1 MTLSCPEKGDVTGK
15 LVLLPDSLKELLD
28 VGAKK
33 FGFFPTKVLTR
44 EGAQIEDIELIRDGD
59 YLVLVSDAGIGSA
72 ES

>member
-33 FGFFPTKVLTR
+33 FGFFPTKVLTI
-44 EGAQIEDIELIRDGD
+44 EGAQIENIELIRDGD
-59 YLVLVSDAGIGSA
+59 YLVLVSDAGIVSA